1 MLALRPAFFSQ
12 CAAATTALRTGI
24 AASNRAGVS
33 VSSASSNTMRLLR
46 GARFASS
53 SSSGSSVGSTRI
65 ATQRQPATAA
75 TRSSISFLNS
85 AHPSAPARPVAATA
99 LGLRGLGAGSSSS
112 SGAFRLAARRMIST
126 QGGPG
131 ASAVR
136 GATLSETFSRPENRR
151 SLLVNVGLIAGTAL
165 AASLFFNRETREAPL
180 DMFSKEY
187 LNSSFRYLAGGL
199 TMTGITALSLHR
211 SGFSYRLMAM
221 NPWVVMIGGLV
232 ASIGGMIG
240 AQSFEPGSP
249 AKYLSWFVFNAA
261 QGAVLS
267 PLFFFNPAL
276 LARAGL
282 YTAGVVGS
290 LCYVGAT
297 AKDGQFL
304 YLGGPLLAGVTVVA
318 LSSLSPLILPA
329 TAIRTLAATE
339 AISLYGGLAVFSG
352 FLLYDTSKILHH
364 AKMAQRGLIRPD
376 PLRESIGLELD
387 VINIFVSVTLVAVP
401 TVTDLIADTLSFSS
415 VQIRIVQILAM
426 QGNGNRRK

>member
-1 MLALRPAFFSQ
+1 MFALRPVITGNGNGV
-12 CAAATTALRTGI
+12 ATSAMRATSMLR
-24 AASNRAGVS
+24 SGVT
-33 VSSASSNTMRLLR
+33 SSM
-46 GARFASS
+46 G
-53 SSSGSSVGSTRI
+53 SSSGSSGALRILHSARFSSRPAPSPASSTRFFTSHSPTSQARPMASALVSLRSVGLRATGGST
-65 ATQRQPATAA
+65 
-75 TRSSISFLNS
+75 F
-85 AHPSAPARPVAATA
+85 A
-99 LGLRGLGAGSSSS
+99 LAG
-112 SGAFRLAARRMIST
+112 RRMIGT
-126 QGGPG
+126 QPQ
-131 ASAVR
+131 SAPTLVR
-136 GATLSETFSRPENRR
+136 GATLAETFSRPENRR
-151 SLLVNVGLIAGTAL
+151 SLLMNIGLVAGTAL

-180 DMFSKEY
+180 DAFSKDY
-187 LNSSFRYLAGGL
+187 LNSAFRYLAGGL

-221 NPWVVMIGGLV
+221 NPWVVMIGGLAV
-232 ASIGGMIG
+232 SIGGMIG

-261 QGAVLS
+261 QGAVLA
-267 PLFFFNPAL
+267 PIFFFNPAL

-297 AKDGQFL
+297 ARDGQFL

-318 LSSLSPLILPA
+318 LSGLSPLVLPA
-329 TAIRTLAATE
+329 TAIRTLAAAE

-352 FLLYDTSKILHH
+352 FLLYDTQKILNH

-387 VINIFVSVTLVAVP
+387 VINIF
-401 TVTDLIADTLSFSS
+401 
-415 VQIRIVQILAM
+415 IRLVQILAM